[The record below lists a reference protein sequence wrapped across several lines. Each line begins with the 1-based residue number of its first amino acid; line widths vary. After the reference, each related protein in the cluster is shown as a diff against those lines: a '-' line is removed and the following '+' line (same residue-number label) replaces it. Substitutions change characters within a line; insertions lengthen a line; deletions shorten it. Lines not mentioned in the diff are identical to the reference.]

1 MTEYSTGL
9 LHGIALSVVAD
20 VISNFIT
27 LIIAHHIFTKK
38 HVGSVFNAIKNIF
51 NRK

>member
-9 LHGIALSVVAD
+9 LHGICLSVVAD

-27 LIIAHHIFTKK
+27 ILIAKHIFTKS
-38 HVGSVFNAIKNIF
+38 HIWSVIKSIEKVF
-51 NRK
+51 KK

>member
-9 LHGIALSVVAD
+9 LHGICLSVVAD

-27 LIIAHHIFTKK
+27 IMIAKHIVNKQSKFGSLISHIFK
-38 HVGSVFNAIKNIF
+38 
-51 NRK
+51 RK

>member
-38 HVGSVFNAIKNIF
+38 HVGSVYNSIKKF
-51 NRK
+51 FKRK

>member
-9 LHGIALSVVAD
+9 LHGICLSVIAD

-27 LIIAHHIFTKK
+27 IMIAKHIFNKQSK
-38 HVGSVFNAIKNIF
+38 IGNLISHIF
-51 NRK
+51 KRK

>member
-38 HVGSVFNAIKNIF
+38 HVGSIFNAVKSIF
-51 NRK
+51 KRK